1 MSSTSHPARFR
12 LLAAAGAVLV
22 LGLLLILP
30 VRPAHA
36 TPSLGALNSQLGQEQ
51 AHQHQLSASMASLS
65 QLIGSL
71 TSQISLVQSREAAVR
86 SELASDQAELAKVT
100 VQLKRERARVQ
111 MLRRR
116 LARARMLLSDQLVSS
131 YETSRPDLVSVVLN
145 AHGFNDLLEQI
156 SFLGRAEH
164 AQQSIIGLTRSAKR
178 QAAQAASL
186 FAHLEARDR
195 QMTESAAT
203 RARALAGM
211 NSLLQSRQAAL
222 SQARYAQAL
231 SLRASQA
238 RAQSLQS
245 KISQVRAQ
253 QLAAQ
258 RAAAQRAAQQAA
270 AQDNAPASPS
280 PSPSSSGSAGAPSA
294 AAPSGG
300 WAIPYSIVL
309 CESGGQ
315 NLPPNSAGASGYY
328 QIMPATWKDYGG
340 SGPAAYLAPKSE
352 QDAVA
357 SRIWDG
363 GRGASA
369 WVCAGIVG
377 IH

>member
-1 MSSTSHPARFR
+1 MRSTHRPARFR
-12 LLAAAGAVLV
+12 LLAAAGAVLI
-22 LGLLLILP
+22 LGLLLLLP

-51 AHQHQLSASMASLS
+51 SHQHQLSASMASLS
-65 QLIGSL
+65 QLISSL
-71 TSQISLVQSREAAVR
+71 SSQISLVQSREAAVR
-86 SELASDQAELAKVT
+86 SELANDQAELAKVT

-111 MLRRR
+111 MLHRR

-131 YETSRPDLVSVVLN
+131 YETSRPDLVTVVLN
-145 AHGFNDLLEQI
+145 SHGFNDLLEQI

-164 AQQSIIGLTRSAKR
+164 QQQTIIGITRTLKQQAT
-178 QAAQAASL
+178 QAAEE
-186 FAHLEARDR
+186 FARLETRDR
-195 QMTESAAT
+195 QMTEAAAT

-222 SQARYAQAL
+222 NRARYAQAL

-238 RAQSLQS
+238 RAQALQN

-253 QLAAQ
+253 QLAAE
-258 RAAAQRAAQQAA
+258 RAAAQRAAEQAA
-270 AQDNAPASPS
+270 AQNNGPASPS
-280 PSPSSSGSAGAPSA
+280 SSAGAPST

-328 QIMPATWKDYGG
+328 QIMPATWKEYGG

-363 GRGASA
+363 GAGASA